1 MNVNVKAAK
10 TIRRF
15 CSNIRQFLAENTL
28 KFAENEP
35 KKKSAK
41 VLQKLTYYQ
50 SINYRGF
57 CRFADLQTFS
67 QKDYRELYPF

>member
-1 MNVNVKAAK
+1 MNVNAKTTK

-15 CSNIRQFLAENTL
+15 CLNIRQFLAEITL

-41 VLQKLTYYQ
+41 ILQKLTHYQ
-50 SINYRGF
+50 SINYKGF
-57 CRFADLQTFS
+57 CRFADFQTFS
-67 QKDYRELYPF
+67 QKDYRKLYHF